1 MKSTLVRCFVL
12 VLAVAGFTA
21 TSFSSPKTVG
31 VATIDGTAAKAT
43 APVSILG
50 SPTPLCLPS
59 DKTYC
64 GMD

>member
-1 MKSTLVRCFVL
+1 MKSTLVRSFVL

-21 TSFSSPKTVG
+21 TSFSSPK
-31 VATIDGTAAKAT
+31 A
-43 APVSILG
+43 APVNGTTASATTPSIVG

>member
-1 MKSTLVRCFVL
+1 MKNTLVRCFVL

-21 TSFSSPKTVG
+21 SSFSSAKTANKTT
-31 VATIDGTAAKAT
+31 ATVT
-43 APVSILG
+43 APSIVG
-50 SPTPLCLPS
+50 SPTPLCLPG

>member
-21 TSFSSPKTVG
+21 TSFSSPQSVG
-31 VATIDGTAAKAT
+31 MASAKPATTIGTAPGLMT
-43 APVSILG
+43 
-50 SPTPLCLPS
+50 PTPLCLPS

>member
-1 MKSTLVRCFVL
+1 MKNTLVRCFVL

-21 TSFSSPKTVG
+21 TSFSAPKSVGIASAKPASIIGTSPS
-31 VATIDGTAAKAT
+31 IGT
-43 APVSILG
+43 
-50 SPTPLCLPS
+50 PTPLCLPS